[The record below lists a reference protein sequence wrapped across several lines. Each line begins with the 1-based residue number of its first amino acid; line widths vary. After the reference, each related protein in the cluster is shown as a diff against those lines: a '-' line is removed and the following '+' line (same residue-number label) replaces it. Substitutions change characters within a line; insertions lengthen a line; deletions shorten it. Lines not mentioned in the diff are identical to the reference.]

1 VYGSLDKRI
10 FKNLSHRGMIMLGLC
25 NKFWSFIKK
34 VVYVVLK
41 VFFKLK
47 KKELTDNIYEVF
59 IQFVKF
65 GIVGLSNTVL
75 SYILYVVG
83 LLTFEKLGILSNS
96 GYLVAQAIA
105 FVISVLWSFFWNSK
119 TVFTLQESRE
129 RSVLRA
135 LLKTFVSYSFTGLF
149 LNSALLIVWVQML
162 HISEF
167 IAPII
172 NLLFSVPLNFLMNKF
187 WTFRE
192 K

>member
-1 VYGSLDKRI
+1 
-10 FKNLSHRGMIMLGLC
+10 MLCLC

-41 VFFKLK
+41 VLFKLM

-119 TVFTLQESRE
+119 TVFILQKSRE
-129 RSVLRA
+129 QSVLRA

>member
-1 VYGSLDKRI
+1 
-10 FKNLSHRGMIMLGLC
+10 MLGLC
-25 NKFWSFIKK
+25 NKFWSFIEK
-34 VVYVVLK
+34 VVYIILK
-41 VFFKLK
+41 VLFKLM
-47 KKELTDNIYEVF
+47 KKELTDDIYGVF

-83 LLTFEKLGILSNS
+83 LLIFQKLGILSKS

-119 TVFTLQESRE
+119 AVFTLQGGGE
-129 RSVLRA
+129 RAVLRA

-149 LNSALLIVWVQML
+149 LNSALLIVWVQMM

-187 WTFRE
+187 WAFRE